1 MEKLITYL
9 KENGFVFQSSKIYG
23 GLANSWDFG
32 PLGVEIKNN
41 IKQLWWKR
49 FVQQDI
55 NVEGL
60 DSAIILSPKVW
71 EGSGHITNFSDP
83 LIDCKECKT
92 RYRAD
97 KLIEDATKNNVE
109 GWDFDKILNFMQEN
123 NINCPKCNKFNYTS
137 IRSFNLMFET
147 NMSITGGE
155 SKAYLRPE
163 TAQGIFLNFSHIAK
177 AMNQKLPFGIGQIG
191 KSFRNEITPGNFIF
205 RTKEFEQMELEFFY
219 NEMVDKTNWFNKY
232 IEKTDEFL
240 KEVGIDFERL
250 SKRKHSDNELA
261 HYSNATVDYEFKFPF
276 GNKELCGVAHRGQYD
291 IAAHNK
297 LAEEKQLIRDGEENL
312 EVIPSVVEPS
322 IGVERLMLAILLS
335 SYENVNNKET
345 LKISPKIAPIKA
357 TILPLIKKIHSSK
370 AKEIYNHFAKEFNT
384 KFVENGNI
392 GKRYKKQDK
401 IGTPFCITIDDESLE
416 NNTITI
422 RYRDSAKQ
430 ERTTIKKAIE
440 KIKEAVFV

>member
-71 EGSGHITNFSDP
+71 EGSGHLTNFSDP
-83 LIDCKECKT
+83 LIDCRECKT

-97 KLIEDATKNNVE
+97 KLIEDATKTNVE
-109 GWDFDKILNFMQEN
+109 GWDFDKIMSFMQEN
-123 NINCPKCNKFNYTS
+123 NINCPKCNKFNYTN
-137 IRSFNLMFET
+137 IRNFNLMFET
-147 NMSITGGE
+147 NMSITGDE

-177 AMNQKLPFGIGQIG
+177 ATNQKLPFGIGQIG

-219 NEMVDKTNWFNKY
+219 NEAIDKTDWFNEY
-232 IEKTDEFL
+232 IKKTDDFL
-240 KEVGIDFERL
+240 NEVGVDLELL
-250 SKRKHSDNELA
+250 SKRKHSDDELA
-261 HYSNATVDYEFKFPF
+261 HYSNATVDYEFSFPF
-276 GNKELCGVAHRGQYD
+276 GTKELCGIAHRGQYD

-297 LAEEKQLIRDGEENL
+297 LAEEKQFIRDGQDNE
-312 EVIPSVVEPS
+312 EVIPSVIEPS
-322 IGVERLMLAILLS
+322 IGVERLMLAILFS
-335 SYENVNNKET
+335 SYENVENKEI
-345 LKISPKIAPIKA
+345 LKISPKIAPIKVA
-357 TILPLIKKIHSSK
+357 VLPLMKKIHAPK
-370 AKEIYNHFAKEFNT
+370 AKAIYNHFAQEFNT

-401 IGTPFCITIDDESLE
+401 IGTPFCITIDDETLE
-416 NNTITI
+416 NNTVTI
-422 RYRDSAKQ
+422 RYRDSGKQ
-430 ERTTIKKAIE
+430 ERLTIKTAIE
-440 KIKEAVFV
+440 NIKEAVFI